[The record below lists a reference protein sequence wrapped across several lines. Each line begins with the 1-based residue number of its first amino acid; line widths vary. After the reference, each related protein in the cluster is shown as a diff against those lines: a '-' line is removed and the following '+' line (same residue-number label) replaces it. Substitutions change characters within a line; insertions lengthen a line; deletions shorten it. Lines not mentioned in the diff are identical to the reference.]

1 MSNFCITTGF
11 YRVAILLRNKTFYFV
26 KRVPKEF
33 QRYDKRGIVQVSLK
47 TDSEK
52 EAREKAVQVE
62 TALQDQWIA
71 QSLGLGNIERYKALV
86 KIAASR
92 NLRYKPLAEIYER
105 GGIAEV
111 IARADSLS
119 DDDIKKPC
127 SR

>member
-1 MSNFCITTGF
+1 M
-11 YRVAILLRNKTFYFV
+11 AILLRNKTFYFV

-33 QRYDKRGIVQVSLK
+33 QRYDKRGIVQVFLK

-52 EAREKAVQVE
+52 VAREKAVQVE

-92 NLRYKPLAEIYER
+92 NLRCKPLAEIYER

-119 DDDIKKPC
+119 DDDIKKSC